1 MNRVQVYP
9 SQALSDILS
18 AEAAAKGVSV
28 SKFVT
33 DLLERYYGLSASAP
47 SVTQLTS
54 AVLQEIEDFLK
65 AHEGESVT
73 FDLNDASPTYRDIPM
88 AAGLKPSAVRASI
101 GRSFAGKIGKPPFAN
116 VRKYQVNGVQKL
128 SVNNALVYI
137 TIVIPSDGGDCV
149 GV

>member
-1 MNRVQVYP
+1 MTRVQFYP

-54 AVLQEIEDFLK
+54 VVLQEIENFLK
-65 AHEGESVT
+65 AHERESVI
-73 FDLNDASPTYRDIPM
+73 FDLNDASPTYRNIPM
-88 AAGLKPSAVRASI
+88 VAKLKPSTVRASI

-116 VRKYQVNGVQKL
+116 VKKYQVNGVQQL
-128 SVNNALVYI
+128 SVNNALIYI
-137 TIVIPSDGGDCV
+137 VLPGDGADR
-149 GV
+149 

>member
-1 MNRVQVYP
+1 MNRIQFYP
-9 SQALSDILS
+9 SQALADILN
-18 AEAAAKGVSV
+18 AEAAANGVSV
-28 SKFVT
+28 SKFVV
-33 DLLERYYGLSASAP
+33 DLLDGYYNLSASTP
-47 SVTQLTS
+47 SVTHLT
-54 AVLQEIEDFLK
+54 AVVLGEIEDFLK
-65 AHEGESVT
+65 AHEGESVI
-73 FDLNDASPTYRDIPM
+73 FDLNDVSPTYRNIPM

-116 VRKYQVNGVQKL
+116 VKKYQVNGVQQL